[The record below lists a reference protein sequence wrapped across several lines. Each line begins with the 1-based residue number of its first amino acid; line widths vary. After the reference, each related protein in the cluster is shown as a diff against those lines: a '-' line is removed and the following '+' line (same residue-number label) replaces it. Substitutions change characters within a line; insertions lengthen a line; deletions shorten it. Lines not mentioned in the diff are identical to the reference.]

1 MRNIQNL
8 STQERIEAL
17 IKDNFPT
24 TDVKTV
30 TYTAGG
36 DGATGA
42 LTLFSVTG
50 QIKIVSLIP
59 FCTTDLTE
67 TAGTVTTLLGVV
79 GDTNL
84 FLDTT
89 EPEDIDVGKF
99 WHATAQATIAGIAIP
114 ASLKDIV
121 ISADIIQ
128 TIVTSTISGGV
139 MDFYLQWIPLSSD
152 AAVVVA

>member
-1 MRNIQNL
+1 MRNIENL
-8 STQERIEAL
+8 STHERIEAL
-17 IKDNFPT
+17 IKDNLPT

-36 DGATGA
+36 DGAIGA
-42 LTLFSVTG
+42 LTLFTVTG

-59 FCTTDLTE
+59 FCITSLTE
-67 TAGTVTTLLGVV
+67 TGATVTTLLGVV

-89 EPEDIDVGKF
+89 EPEDIDAGMF
-99 WHATAQATIAGIAIP
+99 WHATATATAAGIAIP

-121 ISADIIQ
+121 ISANIIQ
-128 TIVTSTISGGV
+128 TIANDTISGGV
-139 MDFYLQWIPLSSD
+139 MDFYLSWIPLSSD
-152 AAVVVA
+152 AAVVV